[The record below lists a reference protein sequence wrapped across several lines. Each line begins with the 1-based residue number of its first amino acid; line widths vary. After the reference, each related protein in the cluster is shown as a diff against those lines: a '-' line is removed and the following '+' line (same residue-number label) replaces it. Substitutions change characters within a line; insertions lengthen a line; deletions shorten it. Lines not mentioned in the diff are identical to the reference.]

1 MGKNKIILI
10 PNKKKKFT
18 CDREIMN
25 FLLVIWHTK
34 EKISNV
40 AYIKIMSTE
49 DKIKRQDKAVILW
62 LNKTKI
68 TIIFK

>member
-25 FLLVIWHTK
+25 LLLVIWHTK

-40 AYIKIMSTE
+40 AYMKIMSTE

>member
-25 FLLVIWHTK
+25 FLLVIWHSK

>member
-1 MGKNKIILI
+1 MGKNKIILV

>member
-34 EKISNV
+34 EKINNV
-40 AYIKIMSTE
+40 AYIKIMITE